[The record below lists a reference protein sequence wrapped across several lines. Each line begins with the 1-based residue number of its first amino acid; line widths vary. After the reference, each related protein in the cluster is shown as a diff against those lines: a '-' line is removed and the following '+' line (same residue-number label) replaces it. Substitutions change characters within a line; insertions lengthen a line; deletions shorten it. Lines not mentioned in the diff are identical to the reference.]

1 LPDQIPEYSYAT
13 RRGRTPVDPAMR
25 RMALGAGGVS
35 ILVVLVAL
43 AWSGEKPG
51 IGFGPPPVITAPPGP
66 LRVQPTNPGGLTVP
80 EANEQIMSGAGAAP
94 PQLGSDGPAPAIAQ
108 LTQAAG
114 LTPVAPPAPEGATP
128 PTPAV
133 APLPATLVAPAPQ
146 FAVELAA
153 APDEADV
160 ENVWSLLLR
169 GLPDLIG
176 NRQPDILPV
185 VVNGNSLWHLR
196 LGGFASEAA
205 ARAFCAQLIAKG
217 AACTV
222 PSR

>member
-51 IGFGPPPVITAPPGP
+51 I
-66 LRVQPTNPGGLTVP
+66 GLTVP

-128 PTPAV
+128 PTPPV

-153 APDEADV
+153 APNEADV